1 MTKVLIIAPSNK
13 GTIALRSMD
22 LYKAFAL
29 NHEIET
35 KVIFLHKY
43 ADGFNIKEYEY
54 CDVYN
59 NSALQKF
66 LKIFKE
72 VSWVRKKK
80 REYQPDITISTLI
93 ACSVCSVLSF
103 TKDFKI
109 GLFRAPY
116 EQIVRAESLMH
127 RLFHPWIFSRLDR
140 LVGVSE
146 EVTKSMQQHFP
157 KISTKRFSTI
167 YNAFYIDDIRQ
178 KMEEPLERDEKVIF
192 EKPTILYV
200 CRLNTLKA
208 PQRLIHAM
216 GRSDIKERYN
226 LVFVGADTENR
237 VGELTQICQSYG
249 IEDRVFFLGAKKN
262 PYKYM
267 KRAKYFA
274 SSSITEGLPGVII
287 ESLIVGTPVITTN
300 CSYGV
305 WEILSCTKD
314 YQKDLKELYVAANG
328 IITANTTDEEQTIES
343 LKNAFNAMEDYDFR
357 SHPFDFE
364 SRIKPEDIVNAYMN
378 LFTTKE

>member
-1 MTKVLIIAPSNK
+1 MKRVLIIAPSNK

-22 LYKAFAL
+22 LYRAFAL
-29 NHEIET
+29 NPKIET
-35 KVIFLHKY
+35 EVVFLHKY
-43 ADGFNIKEYEY
+43 VDGFDIGNNDY
-54 CDVYN
+54 CDDYN
-59 NSALQKF
+59 QSSLRKF
-66 LKIFKE
+66 LKLFKE
-72 VSWVRKKK
+72 VLWIRKKK
-80 REYQPDITISTLI
+80 KVYQPDITISTLI
-93 ACSVCSVLSF
+93 ACSVCNVLSF

-116 EQIVRAESLMH
+116 EQVIRAEGFIH

-146 EVTKSMQQHFP
+146 EVTESMKQHFP
-157 KISTKRFSTI
+157 KIPTDKFSTI
-167 YNAFYIDDIRQ
+167 YNVFFIDEIRQ
-178 KMEEPLERDEKVIF
+178 KMNEALERDEEAIF

-208 PQRLIHAM
+208 PERLIHAF
-216 GRSDIKERYN
+216 GKSDLSNRYN
-226 LVFVGADTENR
+226 LVFVGGDTENR
-237 VGELTQICQSYG
+237 LEELTQIGHGYG

-300 CSYGV
+300 CSCGV
-305 WEILSCTKD
+305 WEILSCANSR
-314 YQKDLKELYVAANG
+314 QKDLKELFIAGNG
-328 IITANTTDEEQTIES
+328 IITANTDEEETING
-343 LKNAFNAMEDYDFR
+343 LKNALNVVEEYDLR

-364 SRIKPEDIVNAYMN
+364 AKIKPENIVDSYLN
-378 LFTTKE
+378 LYFNNR

>member
-1 MTKVLIIAPSNK
+1 MKKVLIIAPSNK

-22 LYKAFAL
+22 LYRAFSL

-43 ADGFNIKEYEY
+43 ADGFDIGESDY
-54 CDVYN
+54 CDDY
-59 NSALQKF
+59 SKSSLRKF

-72 VSWVRKKK
+72 ILWIRKKK
-80 REYQPDITISTLI
+80 KAYQPDITISTLI

-116 EQIVRAESLMH
+116 EQVIRAEGFIH

-146 EVTKSMQQHFP
+146 EVTESMRHHFP
-157 KISTKRFSTI
+157 KISTERFSTI
-167 YNAFYIDDIRQ
+167 YNAFFVDEIRQ
-178 KMEEPLERDEKVIF
+178 RMEEPLEDNEETIF

-208 PQRLIHAM
+208 PQRLIHAL

-237 VGELTQICQSYG
+237 IGELTQTCQSYG
-249 IEDRVFFLGAKKN
+249 IEDRVFFLGAQKN

-305 WEILSCTKD
+305 WEILSCAKD

-328 IITANTTDEEQTIES
+328 IITANTTDEEQTINS
-343 LKNAFNAMEDYDFR
+343 LKNALNVMEDYDFR

-364 SRIKPEDIVNAYMN
+364 SKIIPDDIVNNYMN

>member
-1 MTKVLIIAPSNK
+1 MKRVLIISPGNK
-13 GTIALRSMD
+13 GTISLRSMD
-22 LYKAFAL
+22 LYRAFAK
-29 NHEIET
+29 NPNIET
-35 KVIFLHKY
+35 KIVFLHKY
-43 ADGFNIKEYEY
+43 LDGFDIGGHEF
-54 CDVYN
+54 CDIYS
-59 NSALQKF
+59 NSPLSKF
-66 LKIFKE
+66 FKLFKE
-72 VSWVRKKK
+72 VRWIRRKKK
-80 REYQPDITISTLI
+80 EYNPDITISTLI
-93 ACSVCSVLSF
+93 ACTVCSVLSS

-116 EQIVRAESLMH
+116 EQIIRAEGFFHCM
-127 RLFHPWIFSRLDR
+127 FHPWIFSRLNR

-146 EVTKSMQQHFP
+146 EVTKSMQNHFP
-157 KISTKRFSTI
+157 KIPKERFLTI
-167 YNAFYIDDIRQ
+167 YNAFFVDEIRQ
-178 KMEEPLERDEKVIF
+178 RMEEPLEDNEETIF

-208 PQRLIHAM
+208 PQRLIHAL

-237 VGELTQICQSYG
+237 IGELTQTCQSYG

-305 WEILSCTKD
+305 WEILSCAKD

-328 IITANTTDEEQTIES
+328 IITANTTDEEQTINS
-343 LKNAFNAMEDYDFR
+343 LKEAFNVMGDYDFR

-364 SRIKPEDIVNAYMN
+364 AKIEPENIVTSYLNSYYN
-378 LFTTKE
+378 K